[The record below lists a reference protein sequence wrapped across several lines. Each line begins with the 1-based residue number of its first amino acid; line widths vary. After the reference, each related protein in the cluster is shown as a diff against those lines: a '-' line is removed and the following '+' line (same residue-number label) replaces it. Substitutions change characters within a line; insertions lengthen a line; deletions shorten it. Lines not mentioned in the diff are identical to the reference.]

1 MAYGELGKD
10 MNDEKPRRRRVTPQQ
25 TREEP
30 EVDRFDEGKTIIW
43 KFVLLKNKINKL
55 MNTTLF

>member
-30 EVDRFDEGKTIIW
+30 EVDRFDEGKTII
-43 KFVLLKNKINKL
+43 
-55 MNTTLF
+55 